1 MTNCTHLIATLLTI
15 AIVTGNIITF
25 NTVYGDGLFMEQ
37 LSASFGDRKADLLI
51 KMNPPIVTTQ
61 TIEQQGE
68 KPTVQFRLF
77 DSKTDQNFKEVTYL
91 ITVEKGDKKLMTDW
105 FFNPDGNLT
114 IEMQPRN
121 QSQVRV
127 NGELDPILNAY
138 TSSESNPVVASGPI
152 FLDGGLY
159 HFNVRIVTV
168 DFSRT
173 IIPDDQQPVFDGWL
187 SIGATNNVNL
197 NVNGKSMPVTL
208 ISYYDKVG
216 NATFH
221 PNNNSISFTMP
232 FNYDLK
238 RLNDPKNNVFIHEEV
253 HVPKPSIFTKP
264 GSYVAYANDKD
275 VTNNIMVDGNN
286 QSKDVV
292 HYMIAKP
299 LALQIADAYNK
310 SHPNDPNGM
319 MTFSLLPSTNGSKS
333 MAGGGGMNM
342 SSMPSGV
349 GGAK

>member
-1 MTNCTHLIATLLTI
+1 
-15 AIVTGNIITF
+15 
-25 NTVYGDGLFMEQ
+25 
-37 LSASFGDRKADLLI
+37 
-51 KMNPPIVTTQ
+51 
-61 TIEQQGE
+61 
-68 KPTVQFRLF
+68 
-77 DSKTDQNFKEVTYL
+77 
-91 ITVEKGDKKLMTDW
+91 
-105 FFNPDGNLT
+105 
-114 IEMQPRN
+114 
-121 QSQVRV
+121 
-127 NGELDPILNAY
+127 
-138 TSSESNPVVASGPI
+138 
-152 FLDGGLY
+152 
-159 HFNVRIVTV
+159 
-168 DFSRT
+168 
-173 IIPDDQQPVFDGWL
+173 
-187 SIGATNNVNL
+187 
-197 NVNGKSMPVTL
+197 MPVTL

-275 VTNNIMVDGNN
+275 VTNSIMVDGNN

-333 MAGGGGMNM
+333 MAGNMNM
-342 SSMPSGV
+342 SMPTGV